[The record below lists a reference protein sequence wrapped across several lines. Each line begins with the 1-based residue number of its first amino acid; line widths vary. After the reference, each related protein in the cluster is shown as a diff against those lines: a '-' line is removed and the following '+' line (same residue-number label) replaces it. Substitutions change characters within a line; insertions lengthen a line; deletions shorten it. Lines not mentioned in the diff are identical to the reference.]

1 MGLFYYKEF
10 TGQNAALPYVLDKT
24 IHSKGNPMVTLL
36 RHFSLAFLISTA
48 GLAATTSIASA
59 DAIKDRQDKM
69 KIVGKSMG
77 IVGKM
82 AKGQSDF
89 DGEAAL
95 AAFVAMKDAAAG
107 YETLFPEGTETGGE
121 TEAAPAIFTD
131 RAGFEAKVADFEA
144 SLVKVTAAAPASV
157 EALGALVGEV
167 GQNCGVCH
175 KAYRVKK
182 N

>member
-1 MGLFYYKEF
+1 
-10 TGQNAALPYVLDKT
+10 
-24 IHSKGNPMVTLL
+24 MVFHLKNI
-36 RHFSLAFLISTA
+36 SLAFLMSLSSVA
-48 GLAATTSIASA
+48 MSVSIANA

-82 AKGQSDF
+82 AKGQADF
-89 DGEAAL
+89 DGAAAL
-95 AAFVAMKDAAAG
+95 AAFVAMKNAAQG
-107 YETLFPEGTETGGE
+107 YETLFPDGTETAGN

-131 RAGFEAKVADFEA
+131 RAGFEVKVANFEA
-144 SLVKVTAAAPASV
+144 SLVKVTATAPASV
-157 EALGALVGEV
+157 EALGAMVGEV
-167 GQNCGVCH
+167 GQNCGACH

>member
-1 MGLFYYKEF
+1 MVSKLKHLCL
-10 TGQNAALPYVLDKT
+10 ALV
-24 IHSKGNPMVTLL
+24 
-36 RHFSLAFLISTA
+36 ISTV
-48 GLAATTSIASA
+48 GFAASTSFASA

-69 KIVGKSMG
+69 KIIGKSIG

-82 AKGQSDF
+82 AKGQTAF
-89 DGEAAL
+89 DGAAAL
-95 AAFVAMKDAAAG
+95 AAFVAMKDAADG
-107 YETLFPEGTETGGE
+107 YETLFPAGTETGGE

-144 SLVKVTAAAPASV
+144 SLVKATAAAPGSV
-157 EALGALVGEV
+157 EALGAMVGEV
-167 GQNCGVCH
+167 GQNCGACH

>member
-1 MGLFYYKEF
+1 MFYK
-10 TGQNAALPYVLDKT
+10 
-24 IHSKGNPMVTLL
+24 LL
-36 RHFSLAFLISTA
+36 
-48 GLAATTSIASA
+48 TTSIITSIALFAVSTAQA
-59 DAIKDRQDKM
+59 DPIKDRQAKM

-89 DGEAAL
+89 DGAAAL
-95 AAFVAMKDAAAG
+95 AAFVAMKDAAQD
-107 YETLFPEGTETGGE
+107 YETLFPAGTETGGE
-121 TEAAPAIFTD
+121 TEASPKIFTD
-131 RAGFEAKVADFEA
+131 RAGFEEKQAAFEA
-144 SLVKVTAAAPASV
+144 SLVKVTAAAPETV

-182 N
+182 

>member
-1 MGLFYYKEF
+1 MLKRISS
-10 TGQNAALPYVLDKT
+10 ALIVSASSLML
-24 IHSKGNPMVTLL
+24 MV
-36 RHFSLAFLISTA
+36 SAS
-48 GLAATTSIASA
+48 SA
-59 DAIKDRQDKM
+59 DPIKDRQDKM

-82 AKGQSDF
+82 AKGQSAF

-95 AAFVAMKDAAAG
+95 AAFVAMKEAADG
-107 YETLFPEGTETGGE
+107 YETLFPAGTETGGK

-131 RAGFEAKVADFEA
+131 RKGFEAKVADFEA
-144 SLVKVTAAAPASV
+144 SLVKVTAAAPENVA
-157 EALGALVGEV
+157 ALGALVGEV
-167 GQNCGVCH
+167 GKNCGVCH

>member
-1 MGLFYYKEF
+1 MISPTKQMLI
-10 TGQNAALPYVLDKT
+10 AVLVS
-24 IHSKGNPMVTLL
+24 I
-36 RHFSLAFLISTA
+36 A
-48 GLAATTSIASA
+48 GLATGASIASA
-59 DAIKDRQDKM
+59 DVIKDRQDKM

-89 DGEAAL
+89 DGAAAL
-95 AAFVAMKDAAAG
+95 AAFVAMKDAADD
-107 YETLFPEGTETGGE
+107 YETLFPAGSETGGE

-131 RAGFEAKVADFEA
+131 RAGFEAKVTNFKA
-144 SLVKVTAAAPASV
+144 SLVKVTASAPASV

-167 GQNCGVCH
+167 GQNCGACH

>member
-1 MGLFYYKEF
+1 M
-10 TGQNAALPYVLDKT
+10 V
-24 IHSKGNPMVTLL
+24 SKLKHL
-36 RHFSLAFLISTA
+36 SLALIISTA
-48 GLAATTSIASA
+48 GFAGSVSLAGA
-59 DAIKDRQDKM
+59 DPIKERQDKM

-82 AKGQSDF
+82 AKGQTAF

-95 AAFVAMKDAAAG
+95 AAFVAMKDAADG

-131 RAGFEAKVADFEA
+131 RAGFESKVADFEA
-144 SLVKVTAAAPASV
+144 SLVKVTAAAPESV
-157 EALGALVGEV
+157 EALGTMVGEV
-167 GQNCGVCH
+167 GQNCGACH

>member
-1 MGLFYYKEF
+1 M
-10 TGQNAALPYVLDKT
+10 
-24 IHSKGNPMVTLL
+24 KGITMVSHLKRL
-36 RHFSLAFLISTA
+36 SLALFISAT
-48 GLAATTSIASA
+48 GLATSISMANA
-59 DAIKDRQDKM
+59 DVIKDRQDKM

-89 DGEAAL
+89 DGQAAL
-95 AAFVAMKDAAAG
+95 AAFVAMKDAAEG
-107 YETLFPEGTETGGE
+107 YETLFPAGTETGGE

-144 SLVKVTAAAPASV
+144 SLVKVTAAAPESV
-157 EALGALVGEV
+157 EALGAMVGEV
-167 GQNCGVCH
+167 GQNCGACH

>member
-1 MGLFYYKEF
+1 
-10 TGQNAALPYVLDKT
+10 
-24 IHSKGNPMVTLL
+24 MVSILK
-36 RHFSLAFLISTA
+36 HVSLAFLISTA
-48 GLAATTSIASA
+48 GLTVTASVASA

-82 AKGQSDF
+82 AKGETEF
-89 DGEAAL
+89 DSEAAL
-95 AAFVAMKDAAAG
+95 AAFVAMKDAAEG
-107 YETLFPEGTETGGE
+107 YETLFPAGTETGGE

-144 SLVKVTAAAPASV
+144 SLVKVTAAAPESV

>member
-1 MGLFYYKEF
+1 MNFQFKHLPL
-10 TGQNAALPYVLDKT
+10 AL
-24 IHSKGNPMVTLL
+24 
-36 RHFSLAFLISTA
+36 LISVT
-48 GLAATTSIASA
+48 GFATSMSMANA
-59 DAIKDRQDKM
+59 DVIKDRQDKM

-82 AKGQSDF
+82 AKGQTDF
-89 DGEAAL
+89 DSQAAL
-95 AAFVAMKDAAAG
+95 AAFVAMKDAADG

-144 SLVKVTAAAPASV
+144 SLVKVTAAAPESV
-157 EALGALVGEV
+157 EALGAMVGEV

-175 KAYRVKK
+175 KVYRVKK

>member
-1 MGLFYYKEF
+1 M
-10 TGQNAALPYVLDKT
+10 
-24 IHSKGNPMVTLL
+24 
-36 RHFSLAFLISTA
+36 
-48 GLAATTSIASA
+48 ASA
-59 DAIKDRQDKM
+59 DVIKDRQDKM
-69 KIVGKSMG
+69 EIVGKSMG

-82 AKGQSDF
+82 AKGQTDF

-95 AAFVAMKDAAAG
+95 AAFVAMKDAAEG
-107 YETLFPEGTETGGE
+107 YETLFPEGSETGGE

-131 RAGFEAKVADFEA
+131 RAGFEAKVADFKA

-157 EALGALVGEV
+157 EALGASVGEV

>member
-1 MGLFYYKEF
+1 MNFQLKH
-10 TGQNAALPYVLDKT
+10 LP
-24 IHSKGNPMVTLL
+24 
-36 RHFSLAFLISTA
+36 LAFLISVT
-48 GLAATTSIASA
+48 GFTTSISTASA
-59 DAIKDRQDKM
+59 DVIKDRQDKM
-69 KIVGKSMG
+69 EIVGKSMG

-82 AKGQSDF
+82 AKGQTDF

-95 AAFVAMKDAAAG
+95 AAFVAMKDAAEG
-107 YETLFPEGTETGGE
+107 YETLFPEGSETGGE

-131 RAGFEAKVADFEA
+131 RAGFEAKVADFKA

-157 EALGALVGEV
+157 EALGASVGEV

>member
-1 MGLFYYKEF
+1 MISHLKRLSV
-10 TGQNAALPYVLDKT
+10 AL
-24 IHSKGNPMVTLL
+24 
-36 RHFSLAFLISTA
+36 LISAT
-48 GLAATTSIASA
+48 GFAASVSIANA

-82 AKGQSDF
+82 AKGQTDF

-95 AAFVAMKDAAAG
+95 AAFVAMKDAAEG
-107 YETLFPEGTETGGE
+107 YETLFPDGTETGGE

-144 SLVKVTAAAPASV
+144 SLVKVTTAAPASV
-157 EALGALVGEV
+157 EALGAMVGEV
-167 GQNCGVCH
+167 GQNCGACH

>member
-1 MGLFYYKEF
+1 MF
-10 TGQNAALPYVLDKT
+10 NR
-24 IHSKGNPMVTLL
+24 IL
-36 RHFSLAFLISTA
+36 RTSII
-48 GLAATTSIASA
+48 TSIALFAVSSA
-59 DAIKDRQDKM
+59 HADPIEDRQAKM

-82 AKGQSDF
+82 AKGETEF

-95 AAFVAMKDAAAG
+95 AAFVAMKDAADG
-107 YETLFPEGTETGGE
+107 YETLFPAGTETGGD
-121 TEAAPAIFTD
+121 TEASPKIFTD
-131 RAGFEAKVADFEA
+131 RAGFEEKQAAFEA
-144 SLVKVTAAAPASV
+144 SLVKVTAAAPESV
-157 EALGALVGEV
+157 EALGVLVGEV

>member
-1 MGLFYYKEF
+1 MIK
-10 TGQNAALPYVLDKT
+10 K
-24 IHSKGNPMVTLL
+24 I
-36 RHFSLAFLISTA
+36 FSAIIISASSLMLVVST
-48 GLAATTSIASA
+48 ASA
-59 DAIKDRQDKM
+59 DPIKDRQDKM

-82 AKGQSDF
+82 AKGQSAF

-95 AAFVAMKDAAAG
+95 LAFVAMKEAADG
-107 YETLFPEGTETGGE
+107 YETLFPAGTETGGE

-131 RAGFEAKVADFEA
+131 RVGFEAKVADFEA
-144 SLVKVTAAAPASV
+144 SLVKVTAAAPANV
-157 EALGALVGEV
+157 AALGALVGEV